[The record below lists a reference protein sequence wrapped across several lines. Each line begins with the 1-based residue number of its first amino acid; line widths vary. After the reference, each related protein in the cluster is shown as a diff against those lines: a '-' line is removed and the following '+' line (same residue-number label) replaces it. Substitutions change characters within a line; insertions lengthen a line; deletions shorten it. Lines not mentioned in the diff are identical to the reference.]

1 VNPENVDTSG
11 KMTAQDALQNLHA
24 LLYRHVVCLAI
35 QYVALDGNGK
45 PVGMEHFLAISG
57 FIMLFRDRCFL
68 VTAGHA
74 LEDLDKPLK
83 QRRIQITSCCIA
95 DYFGSGAKVHQPMPF
110 HYDDQTVKGY
120 INNSDI
126 GLDVGLIYLR
136 DFYRSSLEANGI
148 VPIVEADWRN
158 ADSIPFEVFVVLGF
172 PKEWVDQAT
181 KSVEQGKSIT
191 ATVPMAV
198 ISVDLIQDDS
208 LIPSSVS
215 LPQSQLPWFV
225 GKIIQTSIPSIVG
238 MSGGPIMGFAR
249 TPEGV
254 KYWPVALQSAWYEQS
269 RIILACPLPVVSLH
283 CCRVQDSQGFPTRA
297 TAHSL

>member
-1 VNPENVDTSG
+1 MNPDNADTSG

-35 QYVALDGNGK
+35 QYVALDVNGK
-45 PVGMEHFLAISG
+45 PVGKEHFLAITG

-74 LEDLDKPLK
+74 LEDLDKVLK
-83 QRRIQITSCCIA
+83 QRKIQIVSCCIV

-126 GLDVGLIYLR
+126 GLDIGLIYLR
-136 DFYRSSLEANGI
+136 DFYRRSLEANGI
-148 VPIVEADWRN
+148 VPIEEADWRN
-158 ADSIPFEVFVVLGF
+158 VSAIPFEVFVLLGF
-172 PKEWVDQAT
+172 PKEWVDKAT
-181 KSVEQGKSIT
+181 KSVEQGESIT

-208 LIPSSVS
+208 LIPSNVR

-225 GKIIQTSIPSIVG
+225 GKIIQTNIPSIVG
-238 MSGGPIMGFAR
+238 MSGGPIMGIAR

-254 KYWPVALQSAWYEQS
+254 KYWPVALQSGWYEQS
-269 RIILACPLPVVSLH
+269 RIILACPLPVFGTIINELFEEHGIPDDVK
-283 CCRVQDSQGFPTRA
+283 
-297 TAHSL
+297 